1 MPKGENVG
9 NMVILIG
16 IDVNEW
22 VNNEEDD
29 WRYDDFEVYKA
40 YMHKWVIGRH
50 IKNERA
56 IPCFKTSLEKEIK
69 DELEH

>member
-22 VNNEEDD
+22 DNNEEND
-29 WRYDDFEVYKA
+29 WRYDDSDDNEA
-40 YMHKWVIGRH
+40 YMH
-50 IKNERA
+50 N
-56 IPCFKTSLEKEIK
+56 
-69 DELEH
+69 